1 MFDASEVM
9 NITIELVRRGYSEEE
24 IEKIWGKNLM
34 RVFRETQSVARSMQI
49 ETQS

>member
-24 IEKIWGKNLM
+24 IEKIWCKNLM
-34 RVFRETQSVARSMQI
+34 RVFREVQSVAKSIQI